1 MADEFLPY
9 AGKELVQTRCQKLD
23 EKFASVEH
31 AGPIDVVSFLDIND
45 EEERER
51 IKQDAYQKVHYLV
64 EKLKRV

>member
-1 MADEFLPY
+1 M
-9 AGKELVQTRCQKLD
+9 CQKLD

-31 AGPIDVVSFLDIND
+31 VGPIDVVSFLGIND

>member
-1 MADEFLPY
+1 M
-9 AGKELVQTRCQKLD
+9 CQKLD

-31 AGPIDVVSFLDIND
+31 AGSIDVVSFLGIND

-64 EKLKRV
+64 YKLRRV